1 MNSNHLAI
9 LIQESTSGSNLQY
22 LSDSLKTNQKE
33 VEETNKD
40 ERIVSTQISN
50 KSDVFSFQTSKT
62 FIIYSLVN
70 TNLTDAFGR
79 SGYSVI
85 RLYSPKNTTI
95 KNFEEVLYGI
105 QKKYTDFSINNNL
118 NNQDYTDILSKANT
132 QNSET
137 DFIVNVSKEEHYH
150 YFGNVESLDPF
161 LDSKALFRTKKL
173 YAFNKELAKPETVA
187 EQLGLKPFGKLNA
200 TSKKVEIQDEFNLLQ
215 TIKINDI
222 EVEFNPFKNKHTILC
237 SNEDKVYYKSRDNK
251 EIKEIFSNSISINK
265 VIKHEYNSTL
275 GSEQKKTNFLEEYGL
290 YITMV
295 LLTVVIGILTWFF
308 FLKDSSNPETDNTIT
323 SQPTVVDTLKTNQK
337 QIDKKILQLVQNEEI
352 VFIDTTYKHLAFK
365 FDGGKWS
372 FKNKKTNTGYVD
384 LYNETIDEIIISHE
398 LPFQKTI
405 LITELE
411 ELKGKKI
418 ENKPLE
424 EKPVV
429 KTTEKKK
436 VEETKKKKPVVSK
449 SNKSKPTN
457 NSSNN
462 DDPSNQIIND
472 MNKTPKK

>member
-9 LIQESTSGSNLQY
+9 LIQETTSGSNLQY
-22 LSDSLKTNQKE
+22 LSDFLKENQKE

-50 KSDVFSFQTSKT
+50 KSDVFTFQTSKN
-62 FIIYSLVN
+62 FIVYSLVN

-105 QKKYTDFSINNNL
+105 QKKYNDFSNNNNL
-118 NNQDYTDILSKANT
+118 NNQDYSDILSKAIT

-150 YFGNVESLDPF
+150 YFGNVESLDHF

-200 TSKKVEIQDEFNLLQ
+200 ASKKVEIQDDFTLLQ
-215 TIKINDI
+215 TIKINEDEI
-222 EVEFNPFKNKHTILC
+222 EFNPYKNKHTILC

-251 EIKEIFSNSISINK
+251 QFKEIFSNSISIDK
-265 VIKHEYNSTL
+265 VIKHDNNSTTR
-275 GSEQKKTNFLEEYGL
+275 GAQKKENFLDEYGFYL
-290 YITMV
+290 GLVV
-295 LLTVVIGILTWFF
+295 LLSLIVAIGWF
-308 FLKDSSNPETDNTIT
+308 FLKDSFNPEIDNNTTI
-323 SQPTVVDTLKTNQK
+323 QQTVVDTIKTNEK
-337 QIDKKILQLVQNEEI
+337 LIDKKTLQLGQDNEI
-352 VFIDTTYKHLAFK
+352 VFVDTTYKHLKFK

-372 FKNKKTNTGYVD
+372 FKNVNTSTGYVD
-384 LYNETIDEIIISHE
+384 LYNETIDEIIKIHS
-398 LPFQKTI
+398 LPFQKTV

-411 ELKGKKI
+411 GLSKGKKV
-418 ENKPLE
+418 ENKPIE

-429 KTTEKKK
+429 KTTEKNK
-436 VEETKKKKPVVSK
+436 VDETKKKKPVVSK
-449 SNKSKPTN
+449 PKPITTAT
-457 NSSNN
+457 SETTS
-462 DDPSNQIIND
+462 I
-472 MNKTPKK
+472 KKKV